1 MNERMDL
8 QGGMTDARPG
18 MKGGAWRSGNMLLGV
33 AVLLASCGGDVEQVP
48 QGGPMQAMAVQVHVL
63 RPGVLD
69 NRLTTTGTLLAN
81 EEVEIV
87 SELAGRVQALNFNE
101 GGGVAAGQVLVRI
114 NDDELQAQLRK
125 AEANLKL
132 AQDDEARKS
141 QLLAVKGIS
150 QEQYDAAV
158 TQMAALQAD
167 VDDLRARVAKCTI
180 RAPFAGTVGLRMV
193 SEGGYVAPNTRIATL
208 RQTDPIKLEFAVPER
223 HGRELRAG
231 TAVDFFLEGDT
242 ARYSAE
248 VYAVDPSVDAT
259 TRTVKVRARTRNHG
273 SRLLP
278 GAFAKVDVRLERMN
292 DALVVPAEALVPD
305 IQGQKV
311 LLMKGGKAVSARVQT
326 GIRTAEEVQLTSGVQ
341 PGDTVIV
348 SGLLALKDGAS
359 VQPIRNAPEPAKA
372 DTAR

>member
-1 MNERMDL
+1 MNKRTALRKGTAEGRP
-8 QGGMTDARPG
+8 ARNS
-18 MKGGAWRSGNMLLGV
+18 GALRTAAALLGAV
-33 AVLLASCGGDVEQVP
+33 ALLVACGGEAEQAP
-48 QGGPMQAMAVQVHVL
+48 QGAPMQAMAVQVHVL

-87 SELAGRVQALNFNE
+87 SELAGRVQALNFQE
-101 GGGVAAGQVLVRI
+101 GGGVAAGQVLVHI

-132 AQDDEARKS
+132 AQDDEARKR

-150 QEQYDAAV
+150 QEQYDAAM

-180 RAPFAGTVGLRMV
+180 RAPFNGTVGLRMV

-242 ARYSAE
+242 AHYAAE

-259 TRTVKVRARTRNHG
+259 TRTVKVRARTHNRG
-273 SRLLP
+273 GRLLP

-348 SGLLALKDGAS
+348 SGLLALKDGAP
-359 VQPIRNAPEPAKA
+359 VQPIRNAPASAKA

>member
-1 MNERMDL
+1 MNKRTALRKGTAEGRP
-8 QGGMTDARPG
+8 ARNS
-18 MKGGAWRSGNMLLGV
+18 GALRTAAALLGAV
-33 AVLLASCGGDVEQVP
+33 ALLVACGGEAEQAP
-48 QGGPMQAMAVQVHVL
+48 QGAPMQAMAVQVHVL

-132 AQDDEARKS
+132 AQDDEARKR

-150 QEQYDAAV
+150 QEQYDAAM

-180 RAPFAGTVGLRMV
+180 RAPFNGTVGLRMV

-242 ARYSAE
+242 AHYAAE

-259 TRTVKVRARTRNHG
+259 TRTVKVRARTHNRG
-273 SRLLP
+273 GRLLP

-348 SGLLALKDGAS
+348 SGLLALKDGAA
-359 VQPIRNAPEPAKA
+359 VQPIRNAPAPAKA
-372 DTAR
+372 DSAR